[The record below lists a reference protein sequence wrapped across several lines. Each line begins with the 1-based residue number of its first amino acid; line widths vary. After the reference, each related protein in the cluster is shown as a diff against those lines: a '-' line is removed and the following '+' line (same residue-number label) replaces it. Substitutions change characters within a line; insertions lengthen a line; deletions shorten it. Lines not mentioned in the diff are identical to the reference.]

1 MLSLYF
7 RPTSFIHQSTVKIF
21 AFASYRKLNLFKC
34 RFTAQL
40 WSKKH
45 VIYFTCYLKA
55 SNRRGRTTKL
65 WRRFGQTEIES
76 ILVSGFSSF
85 LFTVAFFHNARRMR
99 FFLAPFSRSEIVIAN
114 IFSKLALFLLLRKF
128 LSHPPNQ
135 TVYS

>member
-7 RPTSFIHQSTVKIF
+7 RPTSFIHQSTVKILT
-21 AFASYRKLNLFKC
+21 FASYRKLNLFKC

-40 WSKKH
+40 WSKEH

-85 LFTVAFFHNARRMR
+85 LFSVAFFHNARRMR
-99 FFLAPFSRSEIVIAN
+99 FFWRHLVGVEIVIAN